1 MPTSSRTSSV
11 RPLPSSEGSQTLV
24 EYLKIVEPPPLPG
37 PKPVNI
43 LDVLTSVYGETA
55 DVEAIETVKPEMNV
69 VVDGEKTDIDNSF
82 VESLVS
88 RTESGSFKLARF
100 AVISAITGWLL
111 MFVLFSSFGAFLF
124 FCLEGLGLVLAT
136 ASYSYPKDCPETRP
150 MRIIAFALSVGWMP
164 LIFLFL
170 FGWPSVVLFIL
181 IAIVSVVTK
190 KMTVSPNNE
199 GSESIIDTDL

>member
-11 RPLPSSEGSQTLV
+11 RPIPSSEGSQTLV
-24 EYLKIVEPPPLPG
+24 EYLKVVEPPPLPG
-37 PKPVNI
+37 PKPVSI
-43 LDVLTSVYGETA
+43 LDVLSSVYSETPDA
-55 DVEAIETVKPEMNV
+55 ESIDTVKPEMNV
-69 VVDGEKTDIDNSF
+69 AVDREKTDIDYSW
-82 VESLVS
+82 VESHVS
-88 RTESGSFKLARF
+88 RTESTSFKLARF
-100 AVISAITGWLL
+100 AVISAVTGWLL

-170 FGWPSVVLFIL
+170 FGWPAVVLFIFV
-181 IAIVSVVTK
+181 AIISIMTK
-190 KMTVSPNNE
+190 KMTVSPDHE
-199 GSESIIDTDL
+199 GSESIIDPDL